1 MFHLRAAI
9 PAERSAIRA
18 NMAELPDPIPAATL
32 ILMRQRPSGPPEL
45 LVMERTKTMAFAAG
59 ALVFPGGR
67 IDPDDA
73 ALAERLGQGDEHS
86 AARIAA
92 IRETIEETGI
102 APALCPAPPMQVVQ
116 ALRGELEAG
125 TPFSALLDR
134 FDLSLKL
141 DALTL
146 FARWCP
152 TFKEARR
159 FDTLF
164 FIAEAPAGA
173 AAPTAAEAEA
183 VRTLWA
189 PAADVLE
196 EANSGRARIIFP
208 TRRNLERLARFSSI
222 EEALAD
228 AERHPVRKIVPWIE
242 ERSGVEWLCIPEDA
256 GYPVT
261 SELLETARRT

>member
-1 MFHLRAAI
+1 MTH
-9 PAERSAIRA
+9 
-18 NMAELPDPIPAATL
+18 LPDAIPAATL
-32 ILMRQRPSGPPEL
+32 ILMRPGPAGRPEL
-45 LVMERTKTMAFAAG
+45 LVMERSKSMAFAAG

-73 ALAERLGQGDEHS
+73 LLGQRIGNGTDHA
-86 AARIAA
+86 AARVAA

-102 APALCPAPPMQVVQ
+102 APAVSPPPSPAQV
-116 ALRGELEAG
+116 GELRSELERG
-125 TPFSALLDR
+125 ILFSTLLDR
-134 FDLSLKL
+134 SRFTLDLA
-141 DALTL
+141 ALTL

-164 FIAEAPAGA
+164 FIAEAPEGA
-173 AAPTAAEAEA
+173 AAPSASEAEA

-189 PAADVLE
+189 TAAEVLE
-196 EANSGRARIIFP
+196 EADSGRARMIFP
-208 TRRNLERLARFSSI
+208 TRRNLERLARFASI
-222 EEALAD
+222 EEARAD

-242 ERSGVEWLCIPEDA
+242 ERSGAQWLCIPEDA